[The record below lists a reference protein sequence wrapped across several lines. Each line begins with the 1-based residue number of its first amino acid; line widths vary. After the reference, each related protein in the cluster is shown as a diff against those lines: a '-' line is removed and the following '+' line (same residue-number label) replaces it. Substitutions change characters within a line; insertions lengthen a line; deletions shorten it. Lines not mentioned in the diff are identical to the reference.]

1 MDTIGTW
8 TTAQSLPLHM
18 AGVKATSMS
27 PTGREMSAAAV
38 AAMLSQGGV
47 LPGATLTFEGGLA
60 AMTAPAVAMLLA
72 NALVPV
78 GTGPIGVAITP
89 NGSFAYVANNG
100 DSTVSVI
107 DTATNLVTATVT
119 GLNGPIDVAITPNG
133 NFAYVTNGSGN
144 TVSVI
149 DTSTNTITG
158 LPITVGANPFEIDI
172 TPDGAF
178 AYVAN
183 HGSGTVSVIDTS
195 TNLSTATITVGS
207 LPNGVAVSPDGLTVY
222 VTNSGS
228 GTVSV
233 IDTGT
238 NLVTATV
245 AVGST
250 PIGVAFTPDGNF
262 AYVANNGSSTVSV
275 IDTTTGPP
283 SVVTTISGFG
293 TPAGVA
299 VSPDGT
305 RVFVVNFGTNNV
317 SVIDTGTNTI
327 LTTLTVG
334 TQPSRDAVTP
344 DGNFLYVTNNG
355 SNNVSVLQIRPI
367 VTSITPASGS
377 TLGGEPITISGSGFT
392 GATAVTLNS
401 TPVAGF
407 VVVDDNTITAITPAH
422 AAGTVQASVTV
433 PLGTGTGG
441 SFTFV
446 VPAPVI
452 TSISPASGTTSGGT
466 LVTITGTNSTGAT
479 AVSIAGTPV
488 TSFQVVDDTHIS
500 AITAPHAPGTG
511 LVSVTTP
518 GGTATGPVTYTY
530 VTPAPTISGFTPASG
545 STAGGTQVTIT
556 GTGFTGTTAVSLAGA
571 PAASF
576 QVLNDTTI
584 VAITAPHA
592 PASGPVTV
600 TTPGGTAI
608 SATNYTY
615 VTQAPTVTAIF
626 PTSGPAGASTQVA
639 ISGTGLSGA
648 TSVTVNGTP
657 VPFTVI
663 SDNQITATLPPHA
676 AGTVA
681 VTVTTPGGSAS
692 IPFTYTGDRTR
703 LTATPAIVQI
713 FPPHPYAGILTAT
726 LTDLDTG
733 QPLAGQPVT
742 FTTGS
747 TTLCTSVTDA
757 QGVAVCPAT
766 LALPLIIL
774 NGGYTATYAGNAS
787 HQPATA
793 HGAVITV

>member
-1 MDTIGTW
+1 MDTTGSW
-8 TTAQSLPLHM
+8 TSAQALALYAAA
-18 AGVKATSMS
+18 AGAA
-27 PTGREMSAAAV
+27 PMSAAGEMPATAI
-38 AAMLSQGGV
+38 AAMLSQGTVPCGTLP
-47 LPGATLTFEGGLA
+47 LPGRPA
-60 AMTAPAVAMLLA
+60 APAAQALAMLVA
-72 NALVPV
+72 DPLVPV

-100 DSTVSVI
+100 SSTVSVI
-107 DTATNLVTATVT
+107 DTTTNLVTATVT
-119 GLNGPIDVAITPNG
+119 GLNGPIGVAITPDG
-133 NFAYVTNGSGN
+133 NFAYVSNGSGS

-149 DTSTNTITG
+149 DTSTNLIVG
-158 LPITVGANPFEIDI
+158 SPIAVGANPFEIAI

-183 HGSGTVSVIDTS
+183 HGSGTVSVIDTG
-195 TNLSTATITVGS
+195 TNLSIATITVGTS
-207 LPNGVAVSPDGLTVY
+207 PNGVAVSPDGLTVY

-245 AVGST
+245 SVGST

-305 RVFVVNFGTNNV
+305 RVFVVNFGANNV

-327 LTTLTVG
+327 LTTLAVG

-377 TLGGEPITISGSGFT
+377 TLGGDPITISGSGFT

-401 TPVAGF
+401 TPVASF
-407 VVVDDNTITAITPAH
+407 VVVDDNTITATTPAH

-446 VPAPVI
+446 VPAPTI
-452 TSISPASGTTSGGT
+452 TSINPVSGTTSGGT
-466 LVTITGTNSTGAT
+466 LVVITGTNLTGAT
-479 AVSIAGTPV
+479 AVSIDGTPV

-500 AITAPHAPGTG
+500 AITAPHAPDTG
-511 LVSVTTP
+511 PVSVTTP
-518 GGTATGPVTYTY
+518 GGTATGPATYTY
-530 VTPAPTISGFTPASG
+530 VTPAPTISGFAPTSG

-556 GTGFTGTTAVSLAGA
+556 GSGFTGATAVSIAGVN
-571 PAASF
+571 AASF

-584 VAITAPHA
+584 VAITAPSA
-592 PASGPVTV
+592 PTSGPVSV
-600 TTPGGTAI
+600 TTPGGTAF

-615 VTQAPTVTAIF
+615 FTSAPTVTGIF

-657 VPFTVI
+657 VPFIVV
-663 SDNQITATLPPHA
+663 SDNQINATLPPHA
-676 AGTVA
+676 AGSVT

-692 IPFTYTGDRTR
+692 IPFTYTRDRTQ

-733 QPLAGQPVT
+733 RPIAGQPIT
-742 FTTGS
+742 FTTGG
-747 TTLCTSVTDA
+747 TILCTSVTDA
-757 QGVAVCPAT
+757 QGEAVCPAI

-774 NGGYTATYAGNAS
+774 NRGYTATYAGSSNY
-787 HQPATA
+787 QPATA
-793 HGAVITV
+793 HGDVITF

>member
-1 MDTIGTW
+1 MEIAGNRTL
-8 TTAQSLPLHM
+8 AQSLASLA
-18 AGVKATSMS
+18 AGGEATPMS
-27 PTGREMSAAAV
+27 KEAQETLASAV
-38 AAMLSQGGV
+38 ASMLSQGCGALPFPGRPVTAASPGV
-47 LPGATLTFEGGLA
+47 AT
-60 AMTAPAVAMLLA
+60 LLA

-78 GTGPIGVAITP
+78 GTGPIGLEITP
-89 NGSFAYVANNG
+89 DGAFAYVADNG
-100 DSTVSVI
+100 GNTVSVI

-119 GLNGPIDVAITPNG
+119 GLNGPIDVAITPDG
-133 NFAYVTNGSGN
+133 NFVYVTNGSSN

-158 LPITVGANPFEIDI
+158 APITVGSSPFEIDI

-195 TNLSTATITVGS
+195 TNLSIATITVGS
-207 LPNGVAVSPDGLTVY
+207 SPNGVAVSPDGLTVY

-228 GTVSV
+228 GSVSV
-233 IDTGT
+233 IDTAT

-245 AVGST
+245 GVGST
-250 PIGVAFTPDGNF
+250 PIGVVFTPDGNF
-262 AYVANNGSSTVSV
+262 AYVANNGSNTVSV

-283 SVVTTISGFG
+283 SVVTTINGFA
-293 TPAGVA
+293 TPAGAA
-299 VSPDGT
+299 VNPDGT
-305 RVFVVNFGTNNV
+305 LVFVVNFGANNV
-317 SVIDTGTNTI
+317 SVIDTSTNTI
-327 LTTLTVG
+327 LTTLAVG
-334 TQPSRDAVTP
+334 TQPSRAAVTP

-367 VTSITPASGS
+367 VTSITPGSGS
-377 TLGGEPITISGSGFT
+377 TLGGDPITISGSGFT

-407 VVVDDNTITAITPAH
+407 IVVDDNTITATTPAH

-446 VPAPVI
+446 PPPPTI
-452 TSISPASGTTSGGT
+452 TSISPNSGTTSGGT
-466 LVTITGTNSTGAT
+466 LVLITGTNFTGAT

-518 GGTATGPVTYTY
+518 GGTANGPATYTY
-530 VTPAPTISGFTPASG
+530 VTPAPTISGFSPASG

-556 GTGFTGTTAVSLAGA
+556 GTGFTGATAVSLAGA

-584 VAITAPHA
+584 VAVTAPHA
-592 PASGPVTV
+592 PASGPVSV
-600 TTPGGTAI
+600 TTPGGTAV

-615 VTQAPTVTAIF
+615 VTPAPTVTAIF
-626 PTSGPAGASTQVA
+626 PSSGPAGVSTQVSL
-639 ISGTGLSGA
+639 SGTGLTGA

-657 VPFTVI
+657 VPFTVV
-663 SDNQITATLPPHA
+663 SDNEITATLPPHA
-676 AGTVA
+676 AGTVT

-692 IPFTYTGDRTR
+692 IPFTYTRDRTQ
-703 LTATPAIVQI
+703 LTATPAIVQV

-733 QPLAGQPVT
+733 APLAGQSIT

-747 TTLCTSVTDA
+747 TTLCTVVTNA
-757 QGVAVCPAT
+757 QGVATCPAV

-774 NGGYTATYAGNAS
+774 NGGYTATYAGNS
-787 HQPATA
+787 NHQPATA
-793 HGAVITV
+793 HGAVITL